1 MAPPFDIF
9 RVDDNSPLWQESS
22 RSLDAAKVRVQ
33 VLGASHPGKYLI
45 YDVQTQNKI
54 RITVDGL
61 AKSQT
66 A

>member
-9 RVDDNSPLWQESS
+9 RVEDNSPVWQESS
-22 RSLDAAKVRVQ
+22 NSLDAAKVRVQ
-33 VLGASHPGKYLI
+33 VLGGTHPGKYLI
-45 YDVQTQNKI
+45 YGMQTPNKI